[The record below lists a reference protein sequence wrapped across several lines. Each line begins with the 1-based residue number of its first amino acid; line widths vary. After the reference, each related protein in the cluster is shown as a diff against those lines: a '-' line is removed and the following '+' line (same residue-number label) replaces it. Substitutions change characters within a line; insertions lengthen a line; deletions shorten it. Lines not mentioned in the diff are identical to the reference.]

1 MPPPRQS
8 IQIKVVAQRQN
19 CLEYTNKSQVTDYS
33 NRLYVVNGKDV
44 ETEGDLG
51 RYHESKKKLRT
62 ALYVLLPNNNV
73 IKVLDYGEHDSRLV
87 LTFPNPLLQNALFYV
102 GVSVL
107 YVIGSSLVIHLIH
120 MYHES
125 YSWVPKWT
133 RDQLLVTGV
142 SIAHLHFAH
151 LVSLTDVS

>member
-1 MPPPRQS
+1 MNTQE
-8 IQIKVVAQRQN
+8 QF
-19 CLEYTNKSQVTDYS
+19 YKSFIV
-33 NRLYVVNGKDV
+33 R
-44 ETEGDLG
+44 
-51 RYHESKKKLRT
+51 RT
-62 ALYVLLPNNNV
+62 CDTQP
-73 IKVLDYGEHDSRLV
+73 D
-87 LTFPNPLLQNALFYV
+87 LTFPYTMLQNALFYV

-142 SIAHLHFAH
+142 SAAHSRF
-151 LVSLTDVS
+151 TY

>member
-1 MPPPRQS
+1 MD
-8 IQIKVVAQRQN
+8 
-19 CLEYTNKSQVTDYS
+19 TSQVTDYS
-33 NRLYVVNGKDV
+33 NRLYEVNGKDV
-44 ETEGDLG
+44 ETEDDLG
-51 RYHESKKKLRT
+51 RNHESKKKLRI
-62 ALYVLLPNNNV
+62 VLCMCCYPAIMLSKFQTTENMTR
-73 IKVLDYGEHDSRLV
+73 SV
-87 LTFPNPLLQNALFYV
+87 LTFPNTLLQNALFYV

-142 SIAHLHFAH
+142 SIAHLHFAYS
-151 LVSLTDVS
+151 VCLTDVSSYTVPLCL